1 VLTSLAPDH
10 LNWHGGPEAY
20 YRDKLRLIEAG
31 PPGALAVSAAS
42 DEAVRRTADREGRI
56 LFGPS
61 GRVQA
66 TRSGMLVVDDEP
78 LGALPVMQVPGIH
91 NLWNLCGA
99 IAGVLLLDGEC
110 PPVDT
115 IQAAAEGFGGLPSRC
130 RQVGERDGITFVDD
144 ALASNPFATI
154 ASIDAFPGRELT
166 LILGGADR
174 GVDPSDLVEA
184 IAARKPVPRVVV
196 LPPEP
201 GRLVDALVH
210 SASGTGSIPT
220 PDVAPD
226 IEKAVRLATSVT
238 PAGGVVIFSP
248 AAPTPEGEGGYAER
262 SRQFVEAAGL

>member
-1 VLTSLAPDH
+1 
-10 LNWHGGPEAY
+10 
-20 YRDKLRLIEAG
+20 
-31 PPGALAVSAAS
+31 
-42 DEAVRRTADREGRI
+42 
-56 LFGPS
+56 
-61 GRVQA
+61 
-66 TRSGMLVVDDEP
+66 
-78 LGALPVMQVPGIH
+78 MQVPGIH

-184 IAARKPVPRVVV
+184 IAAREPVPRVVV

-201 GRLVDALVH
+201 GRLVDGWCTLLRGPGR
-210 SASGTGSIPT
+210 SRRRMSP
-220 PDVAPD
+220 PD

-238 PAGGVVIFSP
+238 PAGGDGDLLARRLRPRRVR
-248 AAPTPEGEGGYAER
+248 AGTPNEVASS
-262 SRQFVEAAGL
+262 SRRRDSESGSGSTRPPVPL